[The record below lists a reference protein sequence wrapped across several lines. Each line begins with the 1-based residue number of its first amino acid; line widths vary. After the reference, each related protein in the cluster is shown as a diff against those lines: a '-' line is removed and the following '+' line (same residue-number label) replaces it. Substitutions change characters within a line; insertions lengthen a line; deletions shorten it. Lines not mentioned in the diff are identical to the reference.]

1 MARLFLFSV
10 FLERGMTMDW
20 TSSDGRMGL
29 TITTQQAL
37 DCARPGDNG
46 PNVEKLAAVREIA
59 EQLDKLSP
67 ADVVTE
73 LDGYGAWSEHELA
86 NHGANRL
93 RLLWLAC
100 HDVIDEAAEA
110 ARYPGGRGD

>member
-1 MARLFLFSV
+1 MEWVSVSGRLS
-10 FLERGMTMDW
+10 
-20 TSSDGRMGL
+20 L

-37 DCARPGDNG
+37 DCTRPGDNG
-46 PNVEKLAAVREIA
+46 PSVQKLAAVREIA
-59 EQLDKLSP
+59 EQLDKF
-67 ADVVTE
+67 AVEDVAAE
-73 LDGYGAWSEHELA
+73 LRDTGAWSEHELA

-100 HDVIDEAAEA
+100 HDVIEEAAEA